1 MTAVTQTAASALK
14 TYLEATV
21 GAAVTTYN
29 AARRPELLSK
39 VGPFWM
45 PAQSCLTVAEAFE
58 VSDYDPSS
66 IEIGWIAFDVAPGS
80 YTAAELVAENPVF
93 ATVPSLE
100 LELSATTDGRLRLRY
115 SSAQNAYRIRLLDRV
130 PDSFTTY
137 SVANALF
144 GWDAGG
150 EIVSSPELVAP
161 TMRSICDGF
170 PAFAPDMQAGMWL
183 IIGDREASP
192 VGDSSLRRDVWE
204 VRLPLHVM
212 LPVRADAHH
221 RSRTAIAGAVG
232 MLEDLLLSTAGRYLG
247 RQSAGDV
254 IGVEVLSERIEAQ
267 PIRGR
272 SGGFGPDC
280 GRWVAAGRST
290 SPAGPGGRSRGR
302 WGRRSLRG
310 GFRIHPAGGGSR

>member
-14 TYLEATV
+14 TYLESVTS
-21 GAAVTTYN
+21 AAVLAYN
-29 AARRPELLSK
+29 SARRPELYSK
-39 VGPFWM
+39 TGNFVFPG
-45 PAQSCLTVAEAFE
+45 A
-58 VSDYDPSS
+58 
-66 IEIGWIAFDVAPGS
+66 GS
-80 YTAAELVAENPVF
+80 YWLGATYFANEEIVDWSYDSLEVNWLYVDLAAGGSKTAAQVVA
-93 ATVPSLE
+93 ATLINSYPPEWGILE
-100 LELSATTDGRLRLRY
+100 ATSDNRVVLKWNSSNTAPLRLV
-115 SSAQNAYRIRLLDRV
+115 NRLPSNVGAGGYL
-130 PDSFTTY
+130 
-137 SVANALF
+137 ANAIF

-247 RQSAGDV
+247 RQSTGDV
-254 IGVEVLSERIEAQ
+254 VGVEVLSERIEAQ
-267 PIRGR
+267 PIVLEEVPHAY
-272 SGGFGPDC
+272 FD
-280 GRWVAAGRST
+280 VAT
-290 SPAGPGGRSRGR
+290 ID
-302 WGRRSLRG
+302 LLI
-310 GFRIHPAGGGSR
+310 RIHQRH

>member
-14 TYLEATV
+14 TYLESATTV
-21 GAAVTTYN
+21 AVFAYN
-29 AARRPELLSK
+29 NARRPELLSK
-39 VGPFWM
+39 FGPFAM
-45 PAQSCLTVAEAFE
+45 PAGACLTVAEAFE
-58 VSDYDPSS
+58 VSDYGQSS
-66 IEIGWIAFDVAPGS
+66 SEIGWITFSVAPGL
-80 YTAAELVAENPVF
+80 YTAEGLVAEGPVF
-93 ATVPSLE
+93 AAAPSLK

-115 SSAQNAYRIRLLDRV
+115 ASTQNSYRIRLLDRV
-130 PDSFTTY
+130 PDGFATY

-170 PAFAPDMQAGMWL
+170 PAFAPDMQAGMWI

-192 VGDSSLRRDVWE
+192 VGDSSLRRDIWE

-232 MLEDLLLSTAGRYLG
+232 MLEGLLLSTEGRYLG
-247 RQSAGDV
+247 RQSTGDV

-267 PIRGR
+267 PIVLEEVPHAY
-272 SGGFGPDC
+272 FD
-280 GRWVAAGRST
+280 VAT
-290 SPAGPGGRSRGR
+290 ID
-302 WGRRSLRG
+302 LLI
-310 GFRIHPAGGGSR
+310 RIHQRH